1 MTTKHIEPVDT
12 LTICDQTVMCFDVE
26 SIGLHGEAFAVGWV
40 VFDSNGS
47 EKTSGCVA
55 CKPVFAKGNDD
66 DRAWVAENVP
76 VLPVTHDTPAEVRA
90 AFWQVWQHWRQ
101 QGARLL
107 CDCGWPVEAR
117 FLAACVDDIGVTSHA
132 LGPYPLLDVSTLDL
146 LLGGDSAERTAR
158 TKDAYA
164 HHPEHDARRSA
175 RRWKAHLATL
185 FRMSCNQRNRVE

>member
-1 MTTKHIEPVDT
+1 MTIKT
-12 LTICDQTVMCFDVE
+12 LNTASTPKTDVQTVLCMDVE

-40 VFDSNGS
+40 VVDSNGR
-47 EKTSGCVA
+47 EKTSGCIA
-55 CKPVFAKGNDD
+55 CDPVFAKGNDD
-66 DRAWVAENVP
+66 DRAWVADNIP
-76 VLPVTHDTPAEVRA
+76 PLPITHNTPAEVRA

-117 FLAACVDDIGVTSHA
+117 FLAACVDDIGVTSHG

-146 LLGGDSAERTAR
+146 LLGGDSTEPTAR
-158 TKDAYA
+158 TKNAYA

-185 FRMSCNQRNRVE
+185 SRMSCKQSNRDD